1 MCRSRVA
8 SFGLP
13 AYGAPW
19 SLVNR
24 SGMQVAPMVV
34 QVLISLKPDYGSD
47 PNRGALQTTVH
58 HDAL

>member
-8 SFGLP
+8 SFGPP

-24 SGMQVAPMVV
+24 SRMRVAPIVV
-34 QVLISLKPDYGSD
+34 WVLISLKPDHGSD
-47 PNRGALQTTVH
+47 PNRGAPQTTVH